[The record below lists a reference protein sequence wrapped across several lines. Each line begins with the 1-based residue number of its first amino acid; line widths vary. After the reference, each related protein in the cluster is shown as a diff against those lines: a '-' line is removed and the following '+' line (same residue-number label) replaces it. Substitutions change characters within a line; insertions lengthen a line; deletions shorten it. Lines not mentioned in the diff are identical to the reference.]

1 MNKKPV
7 WYIAIF
13 IIIMLIQVLF
23 MNNMQFSKFVN
34 PYFYVVFILIMPVS
48 TPRYTMLLLGF
59 LLGLSIDIFS
69 NTPGIHTSATV
80 FMAFLR
86 PMVVN
91 PSTIDDADV
100 ILPISIYRF
109 GFWWFVKYAGI
120 LILLHHLFLFF
131 IEMFTFD
138 NFFTT
143 LSRSFFS
150 TIFTFVF
157 VVISQFLMFRK

>member
-1 MNKKPV
+1 
-7 WYIAIF
+7 
-13 IIIMLIQVLF
+13 
-23 MNNMQFSKFVN
+23 
-34 PYFYVVFILIMPVS
+34 MPVS
-48 TPRYTMLLLGF
+48 TPRYAMLLLGF

-86 PMVVN
+86 PVVVN

-100 ILPISIYRF
+100 VLPLSIVRF
-109 GFWWFVKYAGI
+109 GLWWFIKYAGI
-120 LILLHHLFLFF
+120 LIMLHHLFLFF

-138 NFFTT
+138 HFFTT
-143 LSRSFFS
+143 LSRSFLS
-150 TIFTFVF
+150 AIFTFVF

>member
-7 WYIAIF
+7 WYIALF
-13 IIIMLIQVLF
+13 IIVVLIQVLF

-34 PYFYVVFILIMPVS
+34 PYFYVLFILLMPVS
-48 TPRYTMLLLGF
+48 TPRYAMLLLGF
-59 LLGLSIDIFS
+59 VLGLCIDVFS

-86 PMVVN
+86 PVVVN

-100 ILPISIYRF
+100 ILPVSIVHF

-138 NFFTT
+138 HFFTT
-143 LSRSFFS
+143 LSRSFLS
-150 TIFTFVF
+150 AIFTFVF